1 MMQRWVINFLE
12 VRIWSFSDSRDKL
25 AQARTL

>member
-1 MMQRWVINFLE
+1 MQRWAINFLE
-12 VRIWSFSDSRDKL
+12 VRIWLFSDSRDKL